1 MQKQNVLLKK
11 RTSVLENQVLLITSI
26 INIFYPFP
34 LQHFSWS
41 WLHCFKVFGS
51 YKLSYNPETTL
62 FIDPTMQAAIHKI
75 ITVANCF
82 IIVFIATTVIK
93 KAITL
98 QAALS

>member
-1 MQKQNVLLKK
+1 
-11 RTSVLENQVLLITSI
+11 
-26 INIFYPFP
+26 
-34 LQHFSWS
+34 
-41 WLHCFKVFGS
+41 
-51 YKLSYNPETTL
+51 
-62 FIDPTMQAAIHKI
+62 MQAAIHKI